1 MNKIIKKAKDHKS
14 VVRFTRVGNFEDMKV
29 LAIADGAFCK
39 KEEKTKSVMGRFVF
53 LTNKEES
60 VVVPIVWKS
69 KTIPIVCKS
78 AKAAETR
85 SIDKVI
91 EDGIYIARC
100 VREIYTGERGEAQIG
115 VDPVTNSKP
124 LIDSIESTKQIDD
137 KLLRPLIKSMKQ
149 MLDAQMVSS
158 IRWCDTH
165 VMVADV
171 LTKARAPLTEVVRD
185 MMKSNEMISLDDPK
199 KITSS
204 V

>member
-171 LTKARAPLTEVVRD
+171 LTKAGAPLTEVVRD
-185 MMKSNEMISLDDPK
+185 MMKNNELISLDDPK
-199 KITSS
+199 KRTSS